1 MSNIEKIKPNE
12 LAEKIATTDL
22 GTLIQPLTKEI
33 YLFETTVAGTTH
45 IDDQAIFDTLK
56 VNDKLHLLREDNQ
69 YDKKAIMLL
78 TENKKKIGYVPKDDN
93 IIFSRLM
100 DAGKLL
106 IARIKSLDKKGS
118 WNILN
123 INIYLIDF

>member
-1 MSNIEKIKPNE
+1 MSNIEKIKPHE

-118 WNILN
+118 WNIVN

>member
-22 GTLIQPLTKEI
+22 GTLIKPLTKEI
-33 YLFETTVAGTTH
+33 YLFETTIAGTTH
-45 IDDQAIFDTLK
+45 IEDQAIFDTLK

-78 TENKKKIGYVPKDDN
+78 TEDKKKIGYVPKDDN

-106 IARIKSLDKKGS
+106 IARIKSLDKKGN
-118 WNILN
+118 WNIVN